1 MAMLGFLV
9 MSGIVTDNNG
19 EVAVNKNVDA
29 ENVKETITNVLTQ
42 ISTTLETGVL
52 GLVKQVENIK
62 SETSDKIENQSINKP
77 IVEAVQ
83 PVKEE
88 TKPAE
93 MIDEKPQVIEP
104 VRVENQ
110 MSIEAIFPIQ
120 EAESKHIEIAKADEQ
135 NSL

>member
-1 MAMLGFLV
+1 

-29 ENVKETITNVLTQ
+29 ENVKETITNVLAQ

-93 MIDEKPQVIEP
+93 MVDEKPQVIEP

-120 EAESKHIEIAKADEQ
+120 EAELKPIEIAKVDEQ